1 MQTLKIVALGLLFS
15 FIGTIG
21 YLLLGLFFHGPV
33 SRDQATTGLGAV
45 FGGLKDATVFNPL
58 YRLGILLAFGTAY
71 WLVRLLKRA

>member
-1 MQTLKIVALGLLFS
+1 MQTLEIVALGLLFS
-15 FIGTIG
+15 FIGTIA

-33 SRDQATTGLGAV
+33 SRDQATGLGAV